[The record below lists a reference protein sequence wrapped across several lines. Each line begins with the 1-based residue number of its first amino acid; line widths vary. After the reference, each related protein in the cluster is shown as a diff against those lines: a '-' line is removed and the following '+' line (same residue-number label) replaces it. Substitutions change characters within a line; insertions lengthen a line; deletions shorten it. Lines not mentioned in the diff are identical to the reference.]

1 MSLELISALASIGSF
16 VVIGASAVAALI
28 QLRHLQSSNQL
39 QAMLAI
45 NDRWSG
51 PEMRRIAQYVRYE
64 LPAKIA
70 SPEYASSLVKNVRDP
85 QKHPEILLCD
95 LWEQIGIMLKY
106 GFVKEA
112 PFLDLAGAQVSG
124 NWKVLAPAIG
134 ILRRRNPGVEDLA
147 AWENFEYLAVR
158 AQAWERA
165 HPRGNYPAGMERLST
180 LMPASNQAQTESGR

>member
-45 NDRWSG
+45 IGRWSG
-51 PEMRRIAQYVRYE
+51 PEMRQISQYVRYE
-64 LPAKIA
+64 LPGKIR
-70 SPEYASSLVKNVRDP
+70 SPEYAISLVKNVRDP
-85 QKHPEILLCD
+85 QEHPEILLCD
-95 LWEQIGIMLKY
+95 LWEQIGTMLKY

-112 PFLDLAGAQVSG
+112 PFLDLAGAQVSA
-124 NWKVLAPAIG
+124 NWEVLAPAIG
-134 ILRRRNPGVEDLA
+134 ILRRHNPGVENLA

-158 AQAWERA
+158 AHAWERA
-165 HPRGNYPAGMERLST
+165 HPRGNYPTGMERLST
-180 LMPASNQAQTESGR
+180 SMPASKDAHVDAGR